1 MYEKLY
7 VRGIWIK
14 DQKIL
19 LEKCRDTYQL
29 PGGIVIEDEFLKEAL
44 IRNFEMKYG
53 IHIEVRRG
61 RVYDVQKMPL
71 QYIYM
76 IRSNNPIIDS
86 SLEWIPLKELE
97 QIPFYDSYIRK
108 ELLRHVPSFEI
119 MEDVISIENT
129 EN

>member
-1 MYEKLY
+1 MYEKMY

-19 LEKCRDTYQL
+19 LEKCRDTCQL

-76 IRSNNPIIDS
+76 IRSNDPIIDS

-97 QIPFYDSYIRK
+97 QIPFYDSDIRK

>member
-1 MYEKLY
+1 MYEKMY

-19 LEKCRDTYQL
+19 LEKCRDTCQL

-76 IRSNNPIIDS
+76 IRSNDSIIDS

-97 QIPFYDSYIRK
+97 QIPFYDSDIRK

-129 EN
+129 KN

>member
-1 MYEKLY
+1 MYEKMY

-14 DQKIL
+14 DHKIL
-19 LEKCRDTYQL
+19 LEKYRDTYQL

-53 IHIEVRRG
+53 IHIEARRG

-76 IRSNNPIIDS
+76 IRSNDPIIDS
-86 SLEWIPLKELE
+86 SLEWIPLKEFE
-97 QIPFYDSYIRK
+97 QIPFYDSDIRK

-129 EN
+129 KN